1 LTIRVLRLSA
11 EIAPYMRLYQFSLRT
26 LFFLFVSV
34 LVVGCKG
41 KKHENYIDLSFPSLP
56 DTLQEK
62 FENIH
67 FIRWERSPILFNS
80 NDSAESINWIGV
92 CGTRQLIRIFP
103 NRGFRD
109 SLGIKSVSKITGVNH
124 FLLDMDLVSHY
135 VHPYTRNFYN
145 RLRPAD
151 FVMKYSAT
159 DSDST
164 IGFMEFI
171 RKKDVKSEDALGYN
185 LAFFRQ
191 WKLSEIMIDEGI
203 LGTKVKFKI
212 CDFNP
217 ICFCPMVNKTS
228 SNPFPIEVPIWQS
241 NAAPGWVNI
250 NKLNVVGKYD
260 GGNVILIWEYK
271 RQIWFQEMHGSLGQI
286 ITQALR
292 IRDISNS
299 DVSIAIS
306 DAGPMSA
313 SFKSDSTNTLE
324 FKEINKL
331 DNIPYI
337 GAGYGYFPSQVGV
350 YRYDDGINPAIDF
363 IQTY

>member
-1 LTIRVLRLSA
+1 MVV
-11 EIAPYMRLYQFSLRT
+11 FS
-26 LFFLFVSV
+26 
-34 LVVGCKG
+34 CKG
-41 KKHENYIDLSFPSLP
+41 KVQSNYIDLSFPGLP
-56 DTLQEK
+56 DSLLHKTE
-62 FENIH
+62 
-67 FIRWERSPILFNS
+67 FISFVRWENSPILFNTS
-80 NDSAESINWIGV
+80 DASETIDWIGV
-92 CGTRQLIRIFP
+92 CGTRQLIKIFP
-103 NRGFRD
+103 NRGYRD
-109 SLGIKSVSKITGVNH
+109 SLGIKTIRNITGVNH

-135 VHPYTRNFYN
+135 IHPYTYNFYK
-145 RLRPAD
+145 RLRAED
-151 FVMKYSAT
+151 FVMKYSPSEG
-159 DSDST
+159 DSN

-171 RKKDVKSEDALGYN
+171 HKKDVLLNDSLGYN
-185 LAFFRQ
+185 LGFFRQ
-191 WKLSEIMIDEGI
+191 WKLSELLIEEGLI
-203 LGTKVKFKI
+203 STKIKLKI

-217 ICFCPMVNKTS
+217 VCFCPEVNKKS